1 MNEPNTMGEST
12 TKRMRRNVRNVCE
25 RFVDLWRDEDASV
38 IAEYALVFTFFTI
51 VSVVALTAVSQ
62 TANNEVDI
70 NESNFSNSMVV
81 GN

>member
-1 MNEPNTMGEST
+1 
-12 TKRMRRNVRNVCE
+12 MRRNVRNVCE

>member
-12 TKRMRRNVRNVCE
+12 TKRMRRNIRNVCE

-51 VSVVALTAVSQ
+51 VSVVAVTAVSQ
-62 TANNEVDI
+62 TANVQVDTD
-70 NESNFSNSMVV
+70 ESNFSNSMVV

>member
-1 MNEPNTMGEST
+1 VNEPNTMGEST